1 MKHNFTIAT
10 CVLALTVQG
19 CATSKSIP
27 RGAPVTAQAKAFP
40 FPTTEKTLP
49 NGLRVFVVEYDSP
62 GLVAYYS
69 VVRTG
74 SRNEVEPGKSGFAH
88 FFEHMMFRGTPRFPT
103 EKYNATIKAMGA
115 DSNAF
120 TSDDMTVY
128 HILAGASALPTIV
141 TIEADRFQHLE
152 YAEAEFQKEARAVLG
167 EYNKGASDPLQP
179 MVESLY
185 DHAFQ
190 THTYK
195 HTTIGFLRDIEN
207 MPNQFAYSRQ
217 FFDRY
222 YRPDNTILLIVGDVT
237 ADKVLPLIEEHY
249 GAWSAGPGRPAVP
262 SEPPQ
267 THEQRATVPWKGAS
281 LPVLLVGYHAPAF
294 STTNVDSAALEVL
307 AELVFAERSPLF
319 RRLVLEEQKVEHLDG
334 SVERHVDP
342 NLFNIL
348 ARVKQGKD
356 VSYVEKAIYDEIA
369 RVAAEGTDDKTLAEV
384 VSRTRYAFAGHLS
397 TADHVAL
404 VGSEFLALTGKL
416 GSIDE
421 AFALLS
427 QVTVADVKRVA
438 AQYFTPQNRTV
449 VVLEPEEQ

>member
-1 MKHNFTIAT
+1 M
-10 CVLALTVQG
+10 
-19 CATSKSIP
+19 
-27 RGAPVTAQAKAFP
+27 TAQAKAFP
-40 FPTTEKTLP
+40 FPTTVKTLP

-88 FFEHMMFRGTPRFPT
+88 FFEHMMFRGTAKFPT

-128 HILAGASALPTIV
+128 HILAGAQELPTIV

-152 YAEAEFQKEARAVLG
+152 YAKAEFQKEARAVLG

-179 MVESLY
+179 MVEALY
-185 DHAFQ
+185 DRAFQ

-195 HTTIGFLRDIEN
+195 HTTIGFLRDIED

-222 YRPDNTILLIVGDVT
+222 YRPDNTLLLVVGDVT
-237 ADKVLPLIEEHY
+237 ADKVMPLIEQHY
-249 GAWSAGPGRPAVP
+249 GAWKAGPERPEVP
-262 SEPPQ
+262 TEPPQ
-267 THEQRATVPWKGAS
+267 TVEQRTSVPWKDAS
-281 LPVLLVGYHAPAF
+281 LPMLLIGFHAPAF
-294 STTNVDSAALEVL
+294 STTNIDSAALEVL
-307 AELVFAERSPLF
+307 GELVFAERSPLF
-319 RRLVLEEQKVEHLDG
+319 RRLVLDEQKVEHIDG

-356 VSYVEKAIYDEIA
+356 VPYVEKAIYDEIA
-369 RVAAEGTDDKTLAEV
+369 RVAAQGTDDKTLAEV

-397 TADHVAL
+397 TADKVAL
-404 VGSEFLALTGKL
+404 IGSEFLALTGKL
-416 GSIDE
+416 EAIDE

-438 AQYFTPQNRTV
+438 GKYFTPQNRTV
-449 VVLEPEEQ
+449 VVLEPGEQ